1 MMGLDSQGQA
11 IRQKMN
17 RFVLS
22 NLQDFTAQTLNM
34 ERGNNYQIKKSVKRL
49 DTHEFKASKKE
60 ENEVKKIVKNEKSK
74 IVKKANEIIKDERTQ
89 KKELKNELETL
100 KEENNKAR
108 AELKELGGVREDFAK
123 LENLNKKLQEDLKT
137 KSIDLDE
144 ALKQI
149 QDLRREVFSTKYKDN
164 NNNPVKNID
173 VVKHLEKENIQ
184 LKTSLD
190 EANII
195 KEDLKILND
204 RLENDLKATRNEKQ
218 ILEGKV
224 LTLEAKSI
232 PVQIMNDYEL
242 LKKEN
247 ESLKKENSFLKRMVD
262 KVLNYANSK
271 IKDLI
276 NFGKPQVKQSVS
288 FEDFSSQIIVED
300 MASKA
305 AGYSKE
311 DLLETVKRLQDD
323 AQAYEDAKK
332 DLKELL
338 QREENQNQSQSILK
352 P

>member
-1 MMGLDSQGQA
+1 
-11 IRQKMN
+11 
-17 RFVLS
+17 
-22 NLQDFTAQTLNM
+22 
-34 ERGNNYQIKKSVKRL
+34 
-49 DTHEFKASKKE
+49 
-60 ENEVKKIVKNEKSK
+60 
-74 IVKKANEIIKDERTQ
+74 
-89 KKELKNELETL
+89 
-100 KEENNKAR
+100 
-108 AELKELGGVREDFAK
+108 
-123 LENLNKKLQEDLKT
+123 
-137 KSIDLDE
+137 
-144 ALKQI
+144 
-149 QDLRREVFSTKYKDN
+149 
-164 NNNPVKNID
+164 
-173 VVKHLEKENIQ
+173 VKHLEKENIQ